1 MSRELKILDPGVS
14 RNQSKILPYMAKI
27 GGGTPSTRQKE
38 NLMAC
43 TGTTHTTKNYLW
55 TEEEEEESNKDA
67 PKKGR

>member
-1 MSRELKILDPGVS
+1 
-14 RNQSKILPYMAKI
+14 MAKI